1 MMRTTGLQKTLTFCF
16 LFLATGAFA
25 QVIDRQK
32 IKIEP
37 IQPITPVISESLTLP
52 AASRDSVYPEDSPE
66 PVLIQNAIQPDE
78 HVSDIFSEKMD
89 SLANSWYIRN
99 LFHDDFS
106 QYRGVDE
113 FPRNLPDSVY
123 ISRLQG
129 IQQVIAMSY
138 NSMVKDV
145 IKFYTEKRRDQVEMM
160 LGLSAYYFPIFE
172 EALDRY
178 NMPLELK
185 YLPVIESAL
194 NPKAI
199 SRAGANGLW
208 QFMFNTGRQL
218 GLEISSFV
226 DERRDPVKSTEAAV
240 KYLWQLYQT
249 YNDWYLAIAAYNC
262 GPGNLDRAI
271 KRSGGKRSFWEIY
284 YYLPRETRGYVPAFV
299 AASYVMNYYKEHNLI
314 PRMPDI
320 SLQTDTLMI
329 RDYLHLNQLEKTLG
343 IEKEQLR
350 SLNPMYRRDVIPAK
364 PDKPYPVVLPN
375 EKINPFID
383 LDTTV
388 FAYEREKYF
397 PDNKLGNPV
406 GLQANYFT
414 PADVEGKAKIL
425 YTVKSGDNVGFISS
439 WFNVR
444 LSDLR
449 YWNNLHRDLIRVG
462 QKLSIYVAPENKEKY
477 EKLNSMTFTQKQAS
491 IGRSVRNNAV
501 ASSANPNT
509 TKPAMLDSSFEYY
522 TVRKGDTIWEI
533 AKRYPGISPDEI
545 LRLNN
550 LSARSKISIGQKLKI
565 KSKENI

>member
-1 MMRTTGLQKTLTFCF
+1 MRTTGLQKTLTFCF
-16 LFLATGAFA
+16 LFLTIGAFA

-37 IQPITPVISESLTLP
+37 LQPITPVISESLTLP

-106 QYRGVDE
+106 QYRGVEE

-375 EKINPFID
+375 EKINAFID

-491 IGRSVRNNAV
+491 IGKSVPNNAV

-509 TKPAMLDSSFEYY
+509 TKPATLDSSYEYY

>member
-491 IGRSVRNNAV
+491 IGKSVRNNAV
-501 ASSANPNT
+501 ATSANPNT

>member
-375 EKINPFID
+375 EKINAFID